1 MTNKRTRVQRK
12 VQGYT
17 LRRKG
22 KVTMAGATP
31 NKRKRTGRPVRVLP
45 KLQTTPE
52 ALAKVLL
59 KQRPLK
65 DVEQEQ
71 HKADG

>member
-1 MTNKRTRVQRK
+1 MAVERKRTQRK
-12 VQGYT
+12 VKGYT

-22 KVTMAGATP
+22 KVTMVGVTQ

-52 ALAKVLL
+52 ALAKALL

-71 HKADG
+71 KGELG